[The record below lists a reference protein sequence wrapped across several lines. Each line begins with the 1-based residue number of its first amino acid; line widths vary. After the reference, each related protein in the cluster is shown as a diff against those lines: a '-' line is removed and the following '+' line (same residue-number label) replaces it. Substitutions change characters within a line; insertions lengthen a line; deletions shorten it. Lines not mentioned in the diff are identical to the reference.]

1 MQVELLLVP
10 YDSARRGERL
20 GAGPEHLI
28 AGGLGA
34 ELARAGHPVV
44 RTVLVEPPPGWVA
57 EIRTAF
63 GLMSALAVEVRAAR
77 AAGHFPLVLA
87 GNCNTCVGTV
97 AGLAGGGRTGVMWFD
112 AHGDFNTPQTTTS
125 GFLDGMG
132 LAMLTGHCWDAMARA
147 VPGFIPVPES
157 AACLLGARDVDP
169 LEAEEIARSELR
181 ALAPARIASDLP
193 AVLGEMRAHVT
204 RAYLHL
210 DLDVLDPA
218 EGHANELAVDGGLSL
233 LALQQ
238 AIGDIG
244 RALPIAAAAITA
256 YDPAF
261 DGDGRIRAAAIAVAQ
276 TIVSAADRQPG
287 QAPGLL

>member
-1 MQVELLLVP
+1 
-10 YDSARRGERL
+10 
-20 GAGPEHLI
+20 
-28 AGGLGA
+28 
-34 ELARAGHPVV
+34 
-44 RTVLVEPPPGWVA
+44 
-57 EIRTAF
+57 
-63 GLMSALAVEVRAAR
+63 
-77 AAGHFPLVLA
+77 
-87 GNCNTCVGTV
+87 
-97 AGLAGGGRTGVMWFD
+97 
-112 AHGDFNTPQTTTS
+112 
-125 GFLDGMG
+125 
-132 LAMLTGHCWDAMARA
+132 
-147 VPGFIPVPES
+147 
-157 AACLLGARDVDP
+157 
-169 LEAEEIARSELR
+169 
-181 ALAPARIASDLP
+181 
-193 AVLGEMRAHVT
+193 LGEMRAHVT

-218 EGHANELAVDGGLSL
+218 EGHANELAVNGGLSL